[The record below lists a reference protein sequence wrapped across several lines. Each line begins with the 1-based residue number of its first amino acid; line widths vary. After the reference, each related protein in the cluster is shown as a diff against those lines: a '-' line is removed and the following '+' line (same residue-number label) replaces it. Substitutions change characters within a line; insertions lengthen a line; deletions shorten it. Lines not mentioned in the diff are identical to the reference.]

1 MHIIVTCWLDFSP
14 IILRSIVLHNMS
26 PVYSDA
32 TTFTSRLTVRP
43 SVCLPVYP
51 IRVCDFHGLRFTF
64 SSFLLGVLT
73 VVEHW
78 VGFHFSVSPVSYACM
93 YECSH
98 FPDKKKQLKLSRPN
112 LVVYLLLFGDYSQ
125 FGDPYISVH
134 FRRSKVL
141 KVTGSAGHNST
152 LCCTEARLNKFKF
165 TQWMCNDLDREDRM
179 TSIRVGKH
187 LGVPSS

>member
-1 MHIIVTCWLDFSP
+1 MFAFS
-14 IILRSIVLHNMS
+14 RQ
-26 PVYSDA
+26 
-32 TTFTSRLTVRP
+32 
-43 SVCLPVYP
+43 
-51 IRVCDFHGLRFTF
+51 
-64 SSFLLGVLT
+64 
-73 VVEHW
+73 
-78 VGFHFSVSPVSYACM
+78 
-93 YECSH
+93 
-98 FPDKKKQLKLSRPN
+98 KKQLKLSRPN